1 MSPAPETSNLSK
13 TINRKKERRR
23 KIMAIQDE
31 IPKSRLT
38 LKYKTEVSGQ
48 PEDLTL
54 PLRMLVTGD
63 FSLGSSKDRKVDLDE
78 RRLRNMD
85 GKNTDAVMKDM
96 GMSLKFAVPN
106 KIDPESEEDMN
117 VELPIDSMKAFL
129 PDHIAQN
136 VPKLKGILMLKQ
148 LLEEMMSNVDNRK
161 EFRNLLGKLLS
172 DQESLGK
179 MMEQLKGFESFKLPS
194 ST

>member
-1 MSPAPETSNLSK
+1 
-13 TINRKKERRR
+13 
-23 KIMAIQDE
+23 MAIQDE

-38 LKYKTEVSGQ
+38 LRYKTEVSGQ

-117 VELPIDSMKAFL
+117 VEIPIDSMKAFL

-172 DQESLGK
+172 DQEALGK

-194 ST
+194 STQK

>member
-1 MSPAPETSNLSK
+1 
-13 TINRKKERRR
+13 
-23 KIMAIQDE
+23 MAIQDE

-117 VELPIDSMKAFL
+117 VEIPIDSMKAFL

-148 LLEEMMSNVDNRK
+148 LLEEVMSNVDNRK

-172 DQESLGK
+172 DQEALGK
-179 MMEQLKGFESFKLPS
+179 MMEQLQGFESFKLPS

>member
-1 MSPAPETSNLSK
+1 
-13 TINRKKERRR
+13 
-23 KIMAIQDE
+23 MAIQDE

-38 LKYKTEVSGQ
+38 LRYKTEVSGQ

-54 PLRMLVTGD
+54 PLRMLVAGD

-117 VELPIDSMKAFL
+117 VEIPIDSMKAFL

-172 DQESLGK
+172 DQEALGK

>member
-1 MSPAPETSNLSK
+1 
-13 TINRKKERRR
+13 
-23 KIMAIQDE
+23 MAIQDE

-38 LKYKTEVSGQ
+38 LRYKTEVSGQ

-63 FSLGSSKDRKVDLDE
+63 LSLGSSKDRKVDLDE

-117 VELPIDSMKAFL
+117 VEIPIDSMKAFL

-148 LLEEMMSNVDNRK
+148 LLEEVMSNVDNRK

-172 DQESLGK
+172 DQEALGK